1 MYISLE
7 GSCANGYKKL
17 SDLHQPEAE
26 KPTIGK
32 DVRAGAGDGVVAA
45 DPDLDDTGILHP
57 LSGHIAHRSYR
68 VFGYALKQYP
78 CVGGLS
84 GGTRFLHSVAITAAG
99 IAGAALLFRQAS
111 VTARTSRRRY
121 HRR

>member
-26 KPTIGK
+26 KPPIGK

-45 DPDLDDTGILHP
+45 DPDLDD
-57 LSGHIAHRSYR
+57 
-68 VFGYALKQYP
+68 
-78 CVGGLS
+78 
-84 GGTRFLHSVAITAAG
+84 AG
-99 IAGAALLFRQAS
+99 I
-111 VTARTSRRRY
+111 Y
-121 HRR
+121 NP